1 MREEERTTLQEQESQ
16 DASPKKPM
24 SALDAINASFAAQ
37 KEEMGGKK
45 AKQPKKPQVSA
56 KQDTGQK
63 AEKNQDLKW
72 NLITAF
78 LVLIIVVVAVV
89 IVITLY
95 MGSRAENPSAVAP
108 EQTTESTTPA
118 NGEETGET
126 PEQTQ
131 EDTSQRQSDS
141 EQEQSDSQEESQ
153 TGQSD
158 QPESTQSESGESES
172 GGTEEESA
180 QTETQGV
187 VPEEYASILTQEE
200 QQEWKEKE
208 KDPSR
213 VFIQLNQKV
222 EITDMQNVY
231 LRLINPPYSAF
242 TIQVRVYAEDNPD
255 QTLYESDRVAPG
267 TVLEY
272 VPFSGELGAGSH
284 PAKVEYTVYDEDGNE
299 LGIHEVDITLE
310 VGA

>member
-1 MREEERTTLQEQESQ
+1 MKEENATLQEQESQ
-16 DASPKKPM
+16 DSPQKKPM

-37 KEEMGGKK
+37 KEEMGEKNRSAKRVQERAKKGTNSKAGKK
-45 AKQPKKPQVSA
+45 
-56 KQDTGQK
+56 
-63 AEKNQDLKW
+63 EDLKW

-89 IVITLY
+89 IVVTLY

-108 EQTTESTTPA
+108 D
-118 NGEETGET
+118 
-126 PEQTQ
+126 QTQ
-131 EDTSQRQSDS
+131 EHTISEDGRGTEESQLQDQEDTTQQQSDS
-141 EQEQSDSQEESQ
+141 EENRESQTSQSDSSESGQEQS
-153 TGQSD
+153 G
-158 QPESTQSESGESES
+158 QSESGE
-172 GGTEEESA
+172 TQEESEEGTA
-180 QTETQGV
+180 QSETQGV
-187 VPEEYASILTQEE
+187 VPEEYVSILTQEE
-200 QQEWKEKE
+200 QQEWREKE

-242 TIQVRVYAEDNPD
+242 TIQVRVYTDDHPD

-272 VPFSGELGAGSH
+272 VPFSGELEAGSH